1 MAEVVVRPDNAL
13 AGVTGPLY
21 LLLFPISIVCFLAAL
36 VTDIAYAAS
45 EFLMYLH
52 FSQWMIAAG
61 LAIGALAALVLLVEF
76 FASRTIRAEAFG
88 WAHLVL
94 FYATL
99 IVELFNAFVHTVDG
113 WTAVVP
119 TGMIL
124 SIIGALLALAAVTVL
139 FFVPVTW
146 FGRRELRP

>member
-61 LAIGALAALVLLVEF
+61 LAIGALAIGRLAIGRARMRRVEIDELVVHRLQVTDELETP
-76 FASRTIRAEAFG
+76 SR
-88 WAHLVL
+88 
-94 FYATL
+94 
-99 IVELFNAFVHTVDG
+99 HT
-113 WTAVVP
+113 
-119 TGMIL
+119 
-124 SIIGALLALAAVTVL
+124 
-139 FFVPVTW
+139 
-146 FGRRELRP
+146 